1 MLLRPALLSVL
12 VVLAALT
19 GVAGDAAAQ
28 TPAPSAVQPVPQAA
42 QPTAS
47 PTQLVPPAAQSPA
60 PANGSLQIVWE
71 VKNRF
76 RLFRE
81 ERDFKLHADYLRSR
95 SILESEDALA
105 IEGEGRGWARNM
117 FRRLCIDQSGKI
129 NQPCNRDGVGEDY
142 LAPSD
147 HAVIIHLAGDA
158 PPDATCTWTF
168 DDGETS
174 AHSSFPCT
182 EPINFRVR
190 YGRTTNASVDV
201 AVSSDPPQHVET
213 QIEVRDF
220 LIAGLG
226 DSIASGEG
234 NPDRP
239 VALSDEGFCFRSYL
253 TSAEYYRPGRAGYTG
268 DKTCT
273 AGSSGGLSAW
283 QKVAAQWSN
292 PACHRSLYSYQFRTA
307 LALAVRYEH
316 IAVTFLPLA
325 CSGATI
331 DSGLLGSQRGRECI
345 FSGNAINC
353 QGTVNAQVTQLG
365 EDLATARKR
374 QPQRQVDLALLTIGA
389 NDIGFSGLVADVIV
403 DSGSER
409 TLFRRSGVLWA
420 VSDSQAALQRELPR
434 GFANLRQALRPL
446 VNDDFSRVVFVS
458 YGDPARQ
465 DDQPCGNGRDGFDI
479 HPSFNADPTRMANV
493 EGFVHDEF
501 LPALKALATCD
512 GDTLCRGGKERMTFV
527 DRHQQAFTQHSI
539 CAHAPTDPVFDRDCF
554 SVKGDSF
561 NADPVTAPTAP
572 LTCNRSAGDFRAY
585 LPRARW
591 LRTANDSYFA
601 AMTYPQ
607 GFAASA
613 QPSDIHDAAWGVLSA
628 VYGGAVHPT
637 AEGHAAMADAAL
649 PAAIN
654 VLGLGGA
661 MSEFSSGVVQQ
672 PLPPPTTPT
681 SQQ

>member
-1 MLLRPALLSVL
+1 MFFRPALLSVVALAL
-12 VVLAALT
+12 VA
-19 GVAGDAAAQ
+19 VADDAAAQ
-28 TPAPSAVQPVPQAA
+28 PTPPTPPVSQVPQPGAAPSPL
-42 QPTAS
+42 AS
-47 PTQLVPPAAQSPA
+47 PTAQPAAGGNA
-60 PANGSLQIVWE
+60 SLQIVWE

-117 FRRLCIDQSGKI
+117 FRRLCIDQSGRI
-129 NQPCNRDGVGEDY
+129 SQPCNRDGVGEDY

-147 HAVIIHLAGDA
+147 HPVIIRLAGDVPA
-158 PPDATCTWTF
+158 AATCTWNF
-168 DDGETS
+168 DDGEAA
-174 AHSSFPCT
+174 AHSSFACT
-182 EPINFRVR
+182 EPINFRAR

-201 AVSSDPPQHVET
+201 AVGSDPPQHVET

-273 AGSSGGLSAW
+273 AGSTGGLSAW
-283 QKVAAQWSN
+283 QKVSAQWSN

-345 FSGNAINC
+345 FTGNSINC
-353 QGTVNAQVTQLG
+353 QGTVSAQVTQLA

-374 QPQRQVDLALLTIGA
+374 QPQRQVDLVLLTIGA

-409 TLFRRSGVLWA
+409 ALFRRSGVLWN
-420 VSDSQAALQRELPR
+420 VSDSQSALQRELPR
-434 GFANLRQALRPL
+434 GFANLREALRPL

-465 DDQPCGNGRDGFDI
+465 DELPCGNGRDGFDI
-479 HPSFNADPTRMANV
+479 HPSFNADASRMANV
-493 EGFVHDEF
+493 EAFVHDEF

-512 GDTLCRGGKERMTFV
+512 GDTLCRGGTKERMTFV

-539 CAHAPTDPVFDRDCF
+539 CAHASTDPEFDRDCF

-561 NADPVTAPTAP
+561 NSDPVTAPTAP
-572 LTCNRSAGDFRAY
+572 LVCNRSAAEFRAY

-661 MSEFSSGVVQQ
+661 MSEFGSGVVQQ
-672 PLPPPTTPT
+672 PLPPPGTPT
-681 SQQ
+681 GQQ

>member
-1 MLLRPALLSVL
+1 MFLRPAVLSLLIILAPLVSIAGNAAAQPAASTTQSVPQPDQPTAL
-12 VVLAALT
+12 PTPLAPT
-19 GVAGDAAAQ
+19 AQ
-28 TPAPSAVQPVPQAA
+28 TPAAG
-42 QPTAS
+42 
-47 PTQLVPPAAQSPA
+47 
-60 PANGSLQIVWE
+60 NNSLQIVWE

-105 IEGEGRGWARNM
+105 LEGEGRGWARNM

-129 NQPCNRDGVGEDY
+129 SQPCNRDGVGEDY

-147 HAVIIHLAGDA
+147 HPVIIHLAGDVPA
-158 PPDATCTWTF
+158 GASCTWNF
-168 DDGETS
+168 DDGEAA

-201 AVSSDPPQHVET
+201 AVGSDPPQHVET

-253 TSAEYYRPGRAGYTG
+253 TSVEYYRPGRAGYTG

-345 FSGNAINC
+345 FAGNAINC
-353 QGTVNAQVTQLG
+353 QGTVNAQVTQLA

-374 QPQRQVDLALLTIGA
+374 QPHRQLDLVLLTIGA

-409 TLFRRSGVLWA
+409 TLFRRSGVLWN
-420 VSDSQAALQRELPR
+420 VSDSQSALQRELPR
-434 GFANLRQALRPL
+434 GFASLRQALRPL
-446 VNDDFSRVVFVS
+446 VNDDFSHVVFVS

-465 DDQPCGNGRDGFDI
+465 DDLPCGNGRDGFDI
-479 HPSFNADPTRMANV
+479 HPSFNADATRMANV

-512 GDTLCRGGKERMTFV
+512 GDTLCRGGAKERMTFV

-539 CAHAPTDPVFDRDCF
+539 CAHAPTDPEFDRDCF

-561 NADPVTAPTAP
+561 NSDPVTAPTAP
-572 LTCNRSAGDFRAY
+572 LACNRSAADFRAY

-607 GFAASA
+607 GFATSA

-649 PAAIN
+649 PATIN

-661 MSEFSSGVVQQ
+661 ISEVSSGVVQQ
-672 PLPPPTTPT
+672 PLPPPGTPT
-681 SQQ
+681 GQQ

>member
-1 MLLRPALLSVL
+1 MFLRRTLLSLL
-12 VVLAALT
+12 VALT
-19 GVAGDAAAQ
+19 AFASLAGNAAAQ
-28 TPAPSAVQPVPQAA
+28 GSSPATAPPAEAPTQTPAA
-42 QPTAS
+42 PTL
-47 PTQLVPPAAQSPA
+47 LVPPTAQPSA
-60 PANGSLQIVWE
+60 PANGSMQIVWE

-105 IEGEGRGWARNM
+105 MEGEGRGWARNM
-117 FRRLCIDQSGKI
+117 FRRLCIDQAGKI
-129 NQPCNRDGVGEDY
+129 SQPCKRDDVGEDY

-147 HAVIIHLAGDA
+147 HAVVIHLAGDVPA
-158 PPDATCTWTF
+158 GATCNWSF
-168 DDGETS
+168 DDGEAS

-201 AVSSDPPQHVET
+201 AVGSDPPQHVDT
-213 QIEVRDF
+213 QIAVRDF

-345 FSGNAINC
+345 FTGSAINC

-374 QPQRQVDLALLTIGA
+374 QPQRQVDLVLLTIGA

-403 DSGSER
+403 DSGAER

-420 VSDSQAALQRELPR
+420 VSDSQAALQRELPH

-465 DDQPCGNGRDGFDI
+465 DDLPCGNGRDGFDI
-479 HPSFNADPTRMANV
+479 HPSFNADPTRMGECRGFRARRIPARA
-493 EGFVHDEF
+493 EGARDVRRRHAVPRWCEGAHD
-501 LPALKALATCD
+501 
-512 GDTLCRGGKERMTFV
+512 LCRSPPAGV
-527 DRHQQAFTQHSI
+527 
-539 CAHAPTDPVFDRDCF
+539 HAALD
-554 SVKGDSF
+554 
-561 NADPVTAPTAP
+561 
-572 LTCNRSAGDFRAY
+572 L
-585 LPRARW
+585 RARG
-591 LRTANDSYFA
+591 R
-601 AMTYPQ
+601 PI
-607 GFAASA
+607 
-613 QPSDIHDAAWGVLSA
+613 PSSTVIV
-628 VYGGAVHPT
+628 
-637 AEGHAAMADAAL
+637 
-649 PAAIN
+649 
-654 VLGLGGA
+654 
-661 MSEFSSGVVQQ
+661 FR
-672 PLPPPTTPT
+672 
-681 SQQ
+681 

>member
-1 MLLRPALLSVL
+1 V
-12 VVLAALT
+12 T
-19 GVAGDAAAQ
+19 
-28 TPAPSAVQPVPQAA
+28 
-42 QPTAS
+42 
-47 PTQLVPPAAQSPA
+47 
-60 PANGSLQIVWE
+60 
-71 VKNRF
+71 
-76 RLFRE
+76 
-81 ERDFKLHADYLRSR
+81 
-95 SILESEDALA
+95 
-105 IEGEGRGWARNM
+105 
-117 FRRLCIDQSGKI
+117 
-129 NQPCNRDGVGEDY
+129 
-142 LAPSD
+142 
-147 HAVIIHLAGDA
+147 
-158 PPDATCTWTF
+158 
-168 DDGETS
+168 
-174 AHSSFPCT
+174 
-182 EPINFRVR
+182 
-190 YGRTTNASVDV
+190 
-201 AVSSDPPQHVET
+201 
-213 QIEVRDF
+213 
-220 LIAGLG
+220 
-226 DSIASGEG
+226 
-234 NPDRP
+234 
-239 VALSDEGFCFRSYL
+239 LSDEGFCFRSYL
-253 TSAEYYRPGRAGYTG
+253 TSAEYYRPGRAGYSG

-292 PACHRSLYSYQFRTA
+292 PACHRSLYSYQFRAA

-345 FSGNAINC
+345 FTGNAVNC
-353 QGTVNAQVTQLG
+353 QGTVNAQVTQLAD
-365 EDLATARKR
+365 DLATARKR
-374 QPQRQVDLALLTIGA
+374 QPQRQVDLVLLTVGA

-409 TLFRRSGVLWA
+409 TLFRRSGVLWQ
-420 VSDSQAALQRELPR
+420 VPDSQAALQRELPR
-434 GFANLRQALRPL
+434 GFASLRQALRPL
-446 VNDDFSRVVFVS
+446 VSDDFSRVVFVS

-465 DDQPCGNGRDGFDI
+465 DDLACGNGRDGFDI

-493 EGFVHDEF
+493 EAFVHDEF
-501 LPALKALATCD
+501 LPTLKALATCD
-512 GDTLCRGGKERMTFV
+512 GDTLCRGGAKERMTFV

-539 CAHAPTDPVFDRDCF
+539 CAHAATDPEFDRDCF

-561 NADPVTAPTAP
+561 NSDPVTSATAP
-572 LTCNRSAGDFRAY
+572 LVCNRSAGDFRAY

-607 GFAASA
+607 GFATSA

-661 MSEFSSGVVQQ
+661 TSEANSGVVQQ
-672 PLPPPTTPT
+672 PLPPTDQPT